1 MNPILPRP
9 LGRRQTSGRSAERLV
24 PEPLANTF
32 PMNPSDGVSGSRPP
46 PLAKAQR
53 GTILVVD
60 DRPRNVELLGTLLAT
75 EGYEVIV
82 ALDGNQALDCVARK
96 VPDLILLDVM
106 MPEMDGFEVCQRL
119 KRNPRTAEVAIIF
132 LSASGD
138 KDSIIRGIELGGV
151 DYLTKPFV
159 KAELLARV
167 NTHVTLHHLLD
178 RNRSLLQARHRLV
191 AEEMED
197 MKRPLRAIVQNLGDL
212 ARVIQPAASAANRLL
227 GETLTL
233 ANDALG
239 HLSRELNILGG
250 DGSAEPSSVFPVP
263 SKQLEEM
270 IGKWYLSARRRRINF
285 SIGRMPQEV
294 HVACHLLPLTY
305 LVDLVMAAN
314 VNSADGGDSIQ
325 GRLRLEGGRLTVTIV
340 RDSSKE
346 RKEEAG
352 RDAESIRWSEPS
364 ELDQPL
370 VQEAERQGATL
381 HFGTLP
387 TGEPL
392 MALSLPLLSQPT

>member
-1 MNPILPRP
+1 MH
-9 LGRRQTSGRSAERLV
+9 
-24 PEPLANTF
+24 
-32 PMNPSDGVSGSRPP
+32 PSESIAPGHSP
-46 PLAKAQR
+46 PLARAQR

-60 DRPRNVELLGTLLAT
+60 DRPRNVEVLGTLLAT

-82 ALDGNQALDCVARK
+82 ALNGNQALECVARK

-119 KRNPRTAEVAIIF
+119 KRNPRTAEVAVIF

-212 ARVIQPAASAANRLL
+212 ARVIQPASAQANRLL
-227 GETLTL
+227 GETMTL

-250 DGSAEPSSVFPVP
+250 DGSNEPASGFPVP

-270 IGKWYLSARRRRINF
+270 IGKWYLSARRRRISF
-285 SIGRMPQEV
+285 AMGRLPQEV
-294 HVACHLLPLTY
+294 NVDCHLLPLTY
-305 LVDLVMAAN
+305 LVDLVMASA
-314 VNSADGGDSIQ
+314 VNSGNSGDAIQVKLRIDGPQLQI
-325 GRLRLEGGRLTVTIV
+325 TIV
-340 RDSSKE
+340 RDT
-346 RKEEAG
+346 
-352 RDAESIRWSEPS
+352 DEPS
-364 ELDQPL
+364 KDESGGDPETVRWMEPSSLDQPL
-370 VQEAERQGATL
+370 VQEAERLGGTL
-381 HFGTLP
+381 RFGTQP
-387 TGEPL
+387 TGESL
-392 MALSLPLLSQPT
+392 MVLSLPLMMQAG